1 MSNKGVFSG
10 IRVVETA
17 IGIAGPYATRFLAD
31 QGADVIKLESEEGDP
46 YRTDPGFH
54 AINRNKRSVVTD
66 NAESLIASADVL
78 VVRDETEAD
87 HFRLIAP
94 GAVIVSF
101 PVWGSS
107 GLMATHSGTPSQ
119 VAAMTGIGWNQLSY
133 SEGPVH
139 VVMPVA
145 AYGAGMLGA
154 LAIAAGLYA
163 REAHGSAP
171 TYEVSDV
178 AGSGAMQIGDC
189 WSPSTPQQRDGASPL
204 GATGRLPAYRLFET
218 KDKKWLFVA
227 CGTAVFFKSLLKA
240 IGRQDLD
247 GDPRLPSPPWG
258 LIEDEPLGFITPILE
273 SAFASADISVWIE
286 LLRAHDV
293 PCQPVQTREEF
304 LASALAQKN
313 DLFVEVLDSK
323 VGSIQ
328 MPSQPLVFDKRPSS
342 EARPAPLL
350 GEHTSLVAKETH
362 IPGAGVGQG
371 GAPLSGLR
379 AIDLSSF
386 IAGPVITR
394 HLGML
399 GAEII
404 KVEPPSGDSFRT
416 FGPMFNGWNQSKKGV
431 ILDLKTDEDQKRLHN
446 LVKTADLVV
455 ENFRP
460 GVAEKLGCS
469 EEKLRQEQ
477 PNLVL
482 VKSPGYGADEEM
494 AKIPAFDPLL
504 QALGGVMA
512 AQGGFEDPVFL
523 SVPVHDAATPLIA
536 AFGVIAAWFHRSRTE
551 EILTVHTS
559 LTQTTTA
566 VQIAEFVSYEGRD
579 LIETG
584 GFDHKGESDQRTYVE
599 LDGEWFW
606 RENGT
611 DLPVESKGF
620 VGSSIARSNGLV
632 VEHAETSEWGPLSQ
646 VGQLIKGAGDDPFR
660 APGLGEHQHI
670 VLST

>member
-1 MSNKGVFSG
+1 
-10 IRVVETA
+10 
-17 IGIAGPYATRFLAD
+17 
-31 QGADVIKLESEEGDP
+31 
-46 YRTDPGFH
+46 
-54 AINRNKRSVVTD
+54 
-66 NAESLIASADVL
+66 
-78 VVRDETEAD
+78 
-87 HFRLIAP
+87 
-94 GAVIVSF
+94 
-101 PVWGSS
+101 
-107 GLMATHSGTPSQ
+107 
-119 VAAMTGIGWNQLSY
+119 
-133 SEGPVH
+133 
-139 VVMPVA
+139 
-145 AYGAGMLGA
+145 MLGA

-189 WSPSTPQQRDGASPL
+189 WSPSMPQERDGASPL

-286 LLRAHDV
+286 LLRTHDV

-304 LASALAQKN
+304 LASNLARSN
-313 DLFVEVLDSK
+313 DLFIEVLDSN
-323 VGSIQ
+323 VGPIQ
-328 MPSQPLVFDKRPSS
+328 MPSQPLILDKCPRS
-342 EARPAPLL
+342 EPLPAPLL
-350 GEHTSLVAKETH
+350 GEHTSLVANETH
-362 IPGAGVGQG
+362 VPGMGVGQG
-371 GAPLSGLR
+371 GAPLAGLR

-416 FGPMFNGWNQSKKGV
+416 FGPMFNGWNQSKKGI
-431 ILDLKTDEDQKRLHN
+431 ILDLKTDADQKQLHRLVN
-446 LVKTADLVV
+446 KADLVV

-469 EEKLRQEQ
+469 AEKLRHEQ

-494 AKIPAFDPLL
+494 AKVPAFDPLL

-512 AQGGFEDPVFL
+512 AQGGVGDPVFL

-536 AFGVIAAWFHRSRTE
+536 AFGVIAAWFHRSRTGE
-551 EILTVHTS
+551 VLTVHTS

-579 LIETG
+579 PIKTG
-584 GFDHKGESDQRTYVE
+584 GFDHKGESDLKTYIE
-599 LDGEWFW
+599 LDGDWFW

-611 DLPVESKGF
+611 DLPVELKGF
-620 VGSSIARSNGLV
+620 VGSSIARANGLV
-632 VEHAETSEWGPLSQ
+632 VEHTETAGWGPLSQ
-646 VGQLIKGAGDDPFR
+646 VGQLIKGAGDHPFR
-660 APGLGEHQHI
+660 APGLGEHQDI
-670 VLST
+670 ILSM